1 MRTVRIRIIAT
12 LMVLVA
18 AGVGGWQLLPQ
29 KDDPGRTV
37 TVGTTDV
44 ITSLDPAGA
53 YDAGSWALYSNVF
66 QSLLTFEPG
75 STTPVP
81 DAARGCRFLDAGLR
95 TYRCEVRAGIRFPS
109 GRAMTAQ
116 DVKYSFDRVREIHAR
131 VGPSSLFDTLRTVE
145 ARGRTVTFH
154 LSSPDAT
161 FPFKV
166 ATGAGSIVD
175 RNVYPADTLRAGGS
189 ASAGDSGV
197 DGTGPYTLKVYKPG
211 SQAALV
217 PNSRYKGA
225 AKVPDHPTTL
235 RYYKDSAALETAWKR
250 HAVDVA
256 ARQLPPSLLATLS
269 TSDPD
274 QRLTEVDGAETRNLV
289 LNVRDGKPLHD
300 RRVRQALAS
309 LIDRDEL
316 VESAYRGTVDSLF
329 SLVPRG
335 ITGHTTAFFDA
346 YPKPDPAR
354 ARELLRG
361 AGVKVPVR
369 FEFAYSR
376 GAASKAEAAEIER
389 QLERS
394 KLFEVTTKYYDWEEF
409 QERYAAGKLDAYA
422 VGWLPDFP
430 DPDTFTAQLVRTGSG
445 MHNGYSSK
453 SVDQLIMASQQY
465 EDRSRTLKDFRRLQ
479 ELVARDVPIVP
490 LWQRKEYVLGTED
503 ITGGQ
508 YLSDGTGVFRLWE
521 LDWI

>member
-1 MRTVRIRIIAT
+1 MRSVRVRIFAMVI
-12 LMVLVA
+12 VLVA
-18 AGVGGWQLLPQ
+18 AGVGVWQLLPD

-66 QSLLTFEPG
+66 QTLLTFDAG
-75 STTPVP
+75 GTTPVP
-81 DAARGCRFLDAGLR
+81 DAARSCRFVGAGLR
-95 TYRCEVRAGIRFPS
+95 TYRCEVREGIRFPS

-131 VGPSSLFDTLRTVE
+131 VGPASLFDTLGTVE

-175 RNVYPADTLRAGGS
+175 RDVYPADVLRGG
-189 ASAGDSGV
+189 SGV
-197 DGTGPYTLKVYKPG
+197 DGTGPYTLKTFEPG
-211 SQAALV
+211 SRAALV
-217 PNSRYKGA
+217 PNSRYRGA
-225 AKVPDHPTTL
+225 VEVPDHPTTL
-235 RYYKDSAALETAWKR
+235 RYYKDSAALESAWKR

-256 ARQLPPSLLATLS
+256 ARQLPPALLATLS
-269 TSDPD
+269 TGDAKE
-274 QRLTEVDGAETRNLV
+274 RLTEVDGAETRNLV
-289 LNVRDGKPLHD
+289 LNVRAGKPLHD
-300 RRVRQALAS
+300 RAVRQALAS
-309 LIDRDEL
+309 LVDRDEL
-316 VESAYRGTVDSLF
+316 VESVYQGTVDSLF
-329 SLVPRG
+329 SVVPRG
-335 ITGHTTAFFDA
+335 ITGHTTAFFDT

-354 ARELLRG
+354 ARELLLR
-361 AGVKVPVR
+361 AGVTTPVR

-376 GAASKAEAAEIER
+376 GAASRAEAAEIKR

-394 KLFEVTTKYYDWEEF
+394 KLFEVTTKYYDWAKF
-409 QERYAAGKLDAYA
+409 QKQYTAGKLDAYA

-445 MHNGYSSK
+445 MSNGYSSK
-453 SVDQLIMASQQY
+453 SVDELIVASQQY

-479 ELVARDVPIVP
+479 RLVARDVPILP
-490 LWQRKEYVLGTED
+490 LWQRKEYVLSTED

-508 YLSDGTGVFRLWE
+508 YLADGTGVFRLWR